1 THTIKHFLLAFST
14 LGVPKEIKTDNGPA
28 YASRKLKD
36 FFNQWGVRHK
46 RGIPSNPTGQAII
59 ERTHQ
64 T

>member
-46 RGIPSNPTGQAII
+46 RGIPSNPTGQSIV